1 MSNEQQRHDI
11 SDEVWSFLEPHLPG
25 QRGQW
30 GGIAQDNRRF
40 INGVFWILRT
50 GAPWRDLPP
59 FYGKWGTVYQRFR
72 RWRDKGIWE
81 KLLEILVDEPDFEWL
96 MIDASHCKVHPHA
109 AGARGG
115 NQDMSRTK
123 GGSIPRFTL
132 PWMQMVCR
140 SEYLS
145 QRVPE
150 LIAKKLFTWL
160 MEYRRKHYWP
170 IVGMT
175 PIRSLLMPLILEWIS
190 SFQLSEIASSSGSMT
205 VTCIGFVIW
214 WKMLFCT
221 WNAGEALLLDMPK
234 LQHLFWQQCKFVAL
248 LFGVLFWLD
257 LV

>member
-11 SDEVWSFLEPHLPG
+11 SDEVWNFLEPHLPG

-150 LIAKKLFTWL
+150 LIAKKLFT
-160 MEYRRKHYWP
+160 
-170 IVGMT
+170 
-175 PIRSLLMPLILEWIS
+175 
-190 SFQLSEIASSSGSMT
+190 
-205 VTCIGFVIW
+205 
-214 WKMLFCT
+214 
-221 WNAGEALLLDMPK
+221 
-234 LQHLFWQQCKFVAL
+234 
-248 LFGVLFWLD
+248 
-257 LV
+257 

>member
-11 SDEVWSFLEPHLPG
+11 SDAVWSLLEPHLPG

-30 GGIAQDNRRF
+30 GGTAQDNRRF

-72 RWRDKGIWE
+72 RWRDKGI
-81 KLLEILVDEPDFEWL
+81 
-96 MIDASHCKVHPHA
+96 IDASHWKVHPHA

-150 LIAKKLFTWL
+150 LIAKKLFT
-160 MEYRRKHYWP
+160 
-170 IVGMT
+170 
-175 PIRSLLMPLILEWIS
+175 
-190 SFQLSEIASSSGSMT
+190 
-205 VTCIGFVIW
+205 
-214 WKMLFCT
+214 
-221 WNAGEALLLDMPK
+221 
-234 LQHLFWQQCKFVAL
+234 
-248 LFGVLFWLD
+248 
-257 LV
+257 

>member
-11 SDEVWSFLEPHLPG
+11 SDEVWSFLEPHVPG

-109 AGARGG
+109 AGARAVI
-115 NQDMSRTK
+115 RT
-123 GGSIPRFTL
+123 
-132 PWMQMVCR
+132 
-140 SEYLS
+140 
-145 QRVPE
+145 
-150 LIAKKLFTWL
+150 
-160 MEYRRKHYWP
+160 
-170 IVGMT
+170 
-175 PIRSLLMPLILEWIS
+175 
-190 SFQLSEIASSSGSMT
+190 
-205 VTCIGFVIW
+205 
-214 WKMLFCT
+214 
-221 WNAGEALLLDMPK
+221 
-234 LQHLFWQQCKFVAL
+234 
-248 LFGVLFWLD
+248 
-257 LV
+257 

>member
-1 MSNEQQRHDI
+1 MVCRDFILPESANYV
-11 SDEVWSFLEPHLPG
+11 SFYPSSFLRNLSYL
-25 QRGQW
+25 
-30 GGIAQDNRRF
+30 I
-40 INGVFWILRT
+40 
-50 GAPWRDLPP
+50 DLPP

-123 GGSIPRFTL
+123 GGSTPRFTL

-150 LIAKKLFTWL
+150 LIAKKLS
-160 MEYRRKHYWP
+160 
-170 IVGMT
+170 I
-175 PIRSLLMPLILEWIS
+175 
-190 SFQLSEIASSSGSMT
+190 
-205 VTCIGFVIW
+205 
-214 WKMLFCT
+214 
-221 WNAGEALLLDMPK
+221 
-234 LQHLFWQQCKFVAL
+234 
-248 LFGVLFWLD
+248 
-257 LV
+257 